1 MLSSYI
7 IERKK
12 KEQNIYFDIVIG
24 GAKLHV
30 YKGLMCHYLS
40 GLIAV
45 QNTSVSGAFFNS
57 LLLMVDLMVQKN
69 VFRSIQW

>member
-7 IERKK
+7 IERKKKK

-45 QNTSVSGAFFNS
+45 QNTSVSGAFF
-57 LLLMVDLMVQKN
+57 
-69 VFRSIQW
+69 